1 VAGSLELDIE
11 QFTDYN
17 DSRCF
22 AGTAVAYPEV
32 HPTTVSQN
40 IIGDGNK
47 TYVRVT
53 PVDSFSPF
61 TDYPLN
67 HQMIST
73 QSAIQS
79 GFHTFHPRG
88 GSRAAIRTEGEFKI
102 YLQSFILGFILF
114 FV

>member
-1 VAGSLELDIE
+1 MELDIE

-17 DSRCF
+17 DSRCL
-22 AGTAVAYPEV
+22 AANTGTYPEIPF
-32 HPTTVSQN
+32 HPVSVSPN

-53 PVDSFSPF
+53 PVDTFSPF
-61 TDYPLN
+61 TDYSVN
-67 HQMIST
+67 HQMMPT

-88 GSRAAIRTEGEFKI
+88 GNRAAIRTEGMLKI
-102 YLQSFILGFILF
+102 
-114 FV
+114 